1 VEGLEGSP
9 IGASI
14 KQGRGINQIKISA
27 FLLPFIGQLGVSH
40 AYALARPDE
49 RRIIRQTHKRIELH
63 QALTYEKILLL
74 GKSDSLPN
82 KGNKSWQQKQKH
94 QRK

>member
-40 AYALARPDE
+40 AHALDPINA
-49 RRIIRQTHKRIELH
+49 
-63 QALTYEKILLL
+63 
-74 GKSDSLPN
+74 N
-82 KGNKSWQQKQKH
+82 V
-94 QRK
+94 